1 MFPATTTRSGEAV
14 TAEEKVN
21 KMARFSSLSYAPYV
35 NDDGIWSQQ
44 IRPMGGEAR
53 PALFLDRDGVIVDEV
68 GYLHRP
74 GDVHLSQGV
83 VEVIQT
89 ANKRDVF
96 VIIVTNQSGIGR
108 GKYGWAEFSVVQETI
123 LNALRDQKAYIDAV
137 YACPFHG
144 EGKGPWKVKD
154 HPDRKPRPGM
164 LVRAANTFP
173 IDIKDSWIIGDRA
186 ADINAGKNA
195 GLAGGVQLLS
205 GHGSKEEEYSKTL
218 KLADHNFL
226 VHVCEDMRFAIK
238 VCPLLC

>member
-1 MFPATTTRSGEAV
+1 
-14 TAEEKVN
+14 
-21 KMARFSSLSYAPYV
+21 MARLSSLSYSPYV

-44 IRPMGGEAR
+44 IRPRSGRAR

-68 GYLHRP
+68 GYLHRAE
-74 GDVHLSQGV
+74 DVHLSEGA

-89 ANKRDVF
+89 ANKRGIF

-108 GKYGWAEFSVVQETI
+108 GKYSWADFSVVQDI
-123 LNALRDQKAYIDAV
+123 LLNDLREQNAYIDAV

-144 EGKGPWKVKD
+144 EGKGPWRVKN

-164 LVRAANTFP
+164 LVRAAHAFP
-173 IDIKDSWIIGDRA
+173 INIKDSWIIGDRA
-186 ADINAGKNA
+186 ADINAGKKA

-205 GHGSKEEEYSKTL
+205 GHGSNELEYSKTL

-226 VHVCEDMRFAIK
+226 VHVSEDMRFALK
-238 VCPLLC
+238 ACPLLC

>member
-1 MFPATTTRSGEAV
+1 MFPGTTTRSGEAV

-35 NDDGIWSQQ
+35 KDDGIWSQQ

-144 EGKGPWKVKD
+144 EGQGLWQVKD

-164 LVRAANTFP
+164 LLRAANTFP

>member
-1 MFPATTTRSGEAV
+1 MFPATVTRSGEAV
-14 TAEEKVN
+14 SAEEKVN

-186 ADINAGKNA
+186 TDINAGKNA

-205 GHGSKEEEYSKTL
+205 GHGSKEEEYSETL

-226 VHVCEDMRFAIK
+226 VHVCEDMRFTTQI
-238 VCPLLC
+238 CPLLC